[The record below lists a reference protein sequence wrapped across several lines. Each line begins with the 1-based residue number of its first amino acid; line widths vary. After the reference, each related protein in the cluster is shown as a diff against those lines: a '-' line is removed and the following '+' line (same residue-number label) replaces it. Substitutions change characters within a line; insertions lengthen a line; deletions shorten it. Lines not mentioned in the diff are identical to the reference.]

1 MVVQPDYRKT
11 RHETKASDDKER
23 KEKVLN
29 IRGQDVRE
37 RNKEK
42 EKKIHPEVV
51 NNLN

>member
-11 RHETKASDDKER
+11 RHETKASDDKVR

-37 RNKEK
+37 RKRKGKNSS
-42 EKKIHPEVV
+42 
-51 NNLN
+51 

>member
-29 IRGQDVRE
+29 IRGQDERE
-37 RNKEK
+37 KRRKRG
-42 EKKIHPEVV
+42 KIHPEVV